1 MTKPCLYG
9 AYLASE
15 TAWDPAK
22 AKVPVAASR
31 VALKAL
37 GAAGEAELV
46 FEVPVL
52 V

>member
-22 AKVPVAASR
+22 AKAPVAASR
-31 VALKAL
+31 VALLAKEVV
-37 GAAGEAELV
+37 GDAELV

>member
-9 AYLASE
+9 APLASE

-22 AKVPVAASR
+22 AKAPAAASR
-31 VALKAL
+31 VALMAEE
-37 GAAGEAELV
+37 AAGEAELV